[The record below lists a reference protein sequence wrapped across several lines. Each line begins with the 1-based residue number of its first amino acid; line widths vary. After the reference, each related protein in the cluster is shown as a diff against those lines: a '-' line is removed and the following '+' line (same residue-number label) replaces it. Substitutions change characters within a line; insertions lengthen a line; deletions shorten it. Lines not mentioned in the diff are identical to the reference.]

1 MKTTVKKT
9 EKGFSVEFVGE
20 NFNSFVDGLTE
31 DELKELNNQI
41 GKALNKPKAVTRV
54 WNPRSNRHE
63 IVED

>member
-9 EKGFSVEFVGE
+9 EKGFSVEIIGD
-20 NFNSFVDGLTE
+20 NFNSFVDGFTE

-41 GKALNKPKAVTRV
+41 DKALSEPKTVKRV

-63 IVED
+63 IIED